1 MVRLNKDYY
10 SIKEAS
16 EILNRSIVTI
26 QERIY
31 SKGSNHKIN
40 VKKINGRIFIPKEEL
55 IKYKRFVEERDNP
68 VEIDCEY
75 AIKKYLSKQN
85 RIICLWI
92 LERYF

>member
-40 VKKINGRIFIPKEEL
+40 VKNKWSHFYTKRRADKIQTVCR
-55 IKYKRFVEERDNP
+55 RT
-68 VEIDCEY
+68 
-75 AIKKYLSKQN
+75 
-85 RIICLWI
+85 
-92 LERYF
+92 